1 MFFLHPISW
10 IDRQLS
16 NRGIKLEP
24 WAIWALWVG
33 ALLVALW
40 ALNYAPIFNV
50 LGQMLPAVFTT
61 AGAVAIAILTHL
73 FAQLREQENQQRRA
87 LQDNYMEV
95 LGDIGVLIRER
106 APNDKFSGIH
116 LKTRVVGSKT
126 VIEASKRLMEV
137 VTDGDRCKA
146 LDDLIAAMRTD
157 VGMGKIDVA
166 LPKTIFMVPKAPG
179 GLNPEK

>member
-40 ALNYAPIFNV
+40 ALNYASIFKV